1 VWAPYFF
8 GSYGLGMLAWC
19 ASDPA
24 RKPGD
29 AALLLAVIVLPT
41 LLALNLEF
49 RSRIAVALVVACVLF
64 RFGRI
69 KLASYRS
76 QAWALVN
83 RMAAISFSV
92 FLVHFPVCLVVNAAF
107 TRFVSDQPHA
117 QAFGMLVAWIASLA
131 AGAVFYRCVE
141 APLGG
146 ILTTLTQPATP
157 RPFLVRQTGMQSR
170 AIAKLRASR

>member
-1 VWAPYFF
+1 
-8 GSYGLGMLAWC
+8 M
-19 ASDPA
+19 
-24 RKPGD
+24 
-29 AALLLAVIVLPT
+29 IVVPT

-69 KLASYRS
+69 KLADVRS
-76 QAWALVN
+76 QAWTLVN

-107 TRFVSDQPHA
+107 TRFVLEQPHA
-117 QAFGMLVAWIASLA
+117 QAFGMLVAWLSSLV
-131 AGAVFYRCVE
+131 AGAAFYRWVE
-141 APLGG
+141 APLGRMLG
-146 ILTTLTQPATP
+146 KLTKPATP
-157 RPFLVRQTGMQSR
+157 QPFLLSQSGMQSR